1 MFVLYKHSLCI
12 TYLKIVNK
20 IEKLVTV
27 IITTWRLNAR
37 KINICF

>member
-1 MFVLYKHSLCI
+1 MFVLYKHSLYI
-12 TYLKIVNK
+12 TNLKIVNK

-27 IITTWRLNAR
+27 IIPTWKLNAR

>member
-20 IEKLVTV
+20 IEKLVT
-27 IITTWRLNAR
+27 ITITTWKLNAR
-37 KINICF
+37 EIKICI